1 MFRTSLPCRL
11 SKGMAA
17 LCLLLIGEPVL
28 ALDADV
34 GLANTHHA
42 RWTALEGAPLQV
54 TSMAQTRDGWLWF
67 GTFDGLHRF
76 DGNRF
81 ERVALPQRGMP
92 TRQQIIGLRAHKDGQ
107 LLISYVG
114 SGLSV
119 RHPDGRLDDLP
130 EIEGPA
136 LASLVA
142 TIDDDGSIWTGSL
155 GGVHRF
161 DGKDWRQVAFD
172 GIPDAGG
179 PLGMVVDQFGQ
190 LWFSDAAATWRLDRQ
205 RMRFVRVATSGGR
218 LVMSP
223 DGRLW
228 AVRHGRLAPL
238 PGDPDG
244 RTEPRPAWF
253 NAMEARAA
261 ALFDRDGTLWTL
273 DDARGI
279 RLRYGAGGLSANAFR
294 ALDGG
299 GEWIARSTLSGDD
312 PHYMLED
319 REGNVWIV
327 TQQGV
332 DRFREQRV
340 LRSPLPGGGGH
351 YSLARDAD
359 GVVWAADFRSGA
371 LWRLAPGEAARRER
385 ASGVNVIVSDRR
397 GALLLGGKRTIEV
410 RERGT
415 TRHIPLPPTRDGVVA
430 DLRLIG
436 IRDDGEVLWIASPE
450 TGLMGLV
457 DGVWRP
463 REFFKLPD
471 KIFVSAVG
479 GPGQLWLGLGTGE
492 LVHYDRGRQQVFD
505 ASSIGLASSIFT
517 EGGIAISGEH
527 GMGVL
532 KDGRVRLLRAADPEV
547 LRNVTGMHVT
557 PEGDRWLNGA
567 AGVLRVGAADWA
579 RSVDDPVQPLRYRL
593 FGVQEGYP
601 GMAVTETRLP
611 TAVADGKGRIWLAAT
626 GGVVSIDPAA
636 ARHGAHAPRV
646 EILGATA
653 GGVPMPASAG
663 GTLSLPPGAREF
675 SIDFTA
681 PALRRP
687 DGLRFSYRLEGVDR
701 GWQDAGNR
709 RTAFYTNVAPGAYRF
724 QVRAGNEDNVASA
737 NIAALDLR
745 IAPTL
750 VESRPFLAL
759 CALGAAALG
768 YCLYRYR
775 VRYLTRR
782 LAERLQVRTA
792 ERERIARTLH
802 DTFLQTVQALTLRL
816 DTVVRTLP
824 AADPTRGKLEQMLD
838 EADHAIAEGRDQ
850 LQELRMKDGAV
861 LERVIGDALRTLQAS
876 HPEVTAGMAV
886 SGDAPCLGPA
896 VAAEAAEVA
905 REAMRNAFRHAG
917 ATRIEVRLAYG
928 ARELALEVAD
938 DGRGI
943 EDAVLK
949 AGRRNGHWGLVGMRE
964 RAARIGGRL
973 GIDSDAGRGTTVCL
987 VVPLARDA
995 PSGARH
1001 A

>member
-1 MFRTSLPCRL
+1 MFRTPLTHRL
-11 SKGMAA
+11 SNGLIA
-17 LCLLLIGEPVL
+17 LCLLPLAAPAP
-28 ALDADV
+28 ALDAAV
-34 GLANTHHA
+34 GLANAHHA

-81 ERVALPQRGMP
+81 ERVALPRRGMP
-92 TRQQIIGLRAHKDGQ
+92 TRQQVIGLRAQRDGR
-107 LLISYVG
+107 LLVSYVG

-119 RHPDGRLDDLP
+119 LHPDGRLDDLP
-130 EIEGPA
+130 EIDGPA

-142 TIDDDGSIWTGSL
+142 TIDDDGSIWSGSL

-161 DGKDWRQVAFD
+161 DGKGWRQVAFD
-172 GIPDAGG
+172 GVPDAGG
-179 PLGMVVDQFGQ
+179 PLGMVVDQYGQ

-205 RMRFVRVATSGGR
+205 RMRFMRVATSGGR

-228 AVRHGRLAPL
+228 AARHGRLALL
-238 PGDPDG
+238 PGAPDG
-244 RTEPRPAWF
+244 RAKPRPAWF
-253 NAMEARAA
+253 NAMEARQA

-273 DDARGI
+273 DDGQGI
-279 RLRYGAGGLSANAFR
+279 RLRYGAGGLQASAFGAQ
-294 ALDGG
+294 AGA
-299 GEWIARSTLSGDD
+299 GEWIARSALSGDD
-312 PHYMLED
+312 PDYMLED
-319 REGNVWIV
+319 LEGNVWIV

-332 DRFREQRV
+332 DRFREHRV
-340 LRSPLPGGGGH
+340 LRSPLPGNGGN
-351 YSLARDAD
+351 YSLARDTD

-371 LWRLAPGEAARRER
+371 LWRMAPGEQPRRER
-385 ASGVNVIVSDRR
+385 AAGVTVVASDRR
-397 GALLLGGKRTIEV
+397 GALLLGGKRSIEV
-410 RERGT
+410 REHGT
-415 TRHIPLPPTRDGVVA
+415 IRHIPLPPTRDGVVA

-463 REFFKLPD
+463 RDFFDLPD

-479 GPGQLWLGLGTGE
+479 GPGQLWLGLGGGE
-492 LVHYDRGRQQVFD
+492 LVLYDKGRRQVFD
-505 ASSIGLASSIFT
+505 ASAVGLASSIFA
-517 EGGIAISGEH
+517 EGGVVIGGER

-532 KDGRVRLLRAADPEV
+532 KDGQVRLLRAAEPEV

-567 AGVLRVGAADWA
+567 AGVLRVRAADWA
-579 RSVDDPVQPLRYRL
+579 RSVADPGQPLRYRL
-593 FGVQEGYP
+593 YGAQEGYP

-646 EILGATA
+646 AILGATA
-653 GGVPMPASAG
+653 GGVLMPASAG
-663 GTLSLPPGAREF
+663 GTLSLPPGSREF

-759 CALGAAALG
+759 CALGAAAFG

-802 DTFLQTVQALTLRL
+802 DTFLQTVQALILRL

-824 AADPTRGKLEQMLD
+824 AGDPTRGKLEQVLD
-838 EADHAIAEGRDQ
+838 EADQAIAEGRDQ
-850 LQELRMKDGAV
+850 LQELRMNDGAI
-861 LERVIGDALRTLQAS
+861 LERVIGDALRALQAG
-876 HPEVTAGMAV
+876 HPGVTASLAV
-886 SGDAPCLGPA
+886 SGEALGLGPA
-896 VAAEAAEVA
+896 MAAEAAEVA

-943 EDAVLK
+943 DAPVLR
-949 AGRRNGHWGLVGMRE
+949 AGARDGHWGLVGMRE

-973 GIDSDAGRGTTVCL
+973 SIDSGAGRGTTVGL
-987 VVPLARDA
+987 VVPLARET
-995 PSGARH
+995 PPGARQ

>member
-1 MFRTSLPCRL
+1 MFRTSLPHRL
-11 SKGMAA
+11 SKGMVF
-17 LCLLLIGEPVL
+17 LCLLSLGGP
-28 ALDADV
+28 AMSLDAAV

-76 DGNRF
+76 DGSRF
-81 ERVALPQRGMP
+81 ERVALPQRSLP
-92 TRQQIIGLRAHKDGQ
+92 TRQQIIGVRAQKEGQ

-119 RHPDGRLDDLP
+119 LHPDGRLDDLP
-130 EIEGPA
+130 EIDGPA

-161 DGKDWRQVAFD
+161 DGKEWRQVAFD
-172 GIPDAGG
+172 GAPDAGG
-179 PLGMVVDQFGQ
+179 PLAMVVDQYGR

-205 RMRFVRVATSGGR
+205 RMRFVRVARSGGR

-228 AVRHGRLAPL
+228 AARHGRLALL
-238 PGDPDG
+238 PGPRDG
-244 RTEPRPAWF
+244 LAKPRPAWF
-253 NAMEARAA
+253 NSMEARPA

-273 DDARGI
+273 DGSQDI
-279 RLRYGAGGLSANAFR
+279 RLRYGAGGLRGNAVG
-294 ALDGG
+294 ALDGA
-299 GEWIARSTLSGDD
+299 GEWIRGSTLSGDD
-312 PHYMLED
+312 PDYMLED
-319 REGNVWIV
+319 LEGNVWVV

-332 DRFREQRV
+332 DRFREHRV
-340 LRSPLPGGGGH
+340 LRSPLPGAGGN

-359 GVVWAADFRSGA
+359 GVVWAADIRSGA
-371 LWRLAPGEAARRER
+371 LWRLAPGEEPRRER
-385 ASGVNVIVSDRR
+385 VSGVNVIVSDRR
-397 GALLLGGKRTIEV
+397 GALLLGGKRSIEV

-415 TRHIPLPPTRDGVVA
+415 IRHIPLPPTRGGAAA

-436 IRDDGEVLWIASPE
+436 VRDDGKVLWIASPE

-463 REFFKLPD
+463 REFFNLPD

-492 LVHYDRGRQQVFD
+492 LVLYDKGRQQVFD
-505 ASSIGLASSIFT
+505 ASAVGLASSIFT
-517 EGGIAISGEH
+517 EGGIAISGER

-532 KDGRVRLLRAADPEV
+532 RDGRVRLLRAAEPEV

-567 AGVLRVGAADWA
+567 AGVLRVQAADWA
-579 RSVDDPVQPLRYRL
+579 RSVADPGQPLRYRL
-593 FGVQEGYP
+593 FGAPEGYP

-611 TAVADGKGRIWLAAT
+611 TAVADSQGRIWLAAT
-626 GGVVSIDPAA
+626 GGVVSIDAA
-636 ARHGAHAPRV
+636 AAQRSTHAPRV
-646 EILGATA
+646 AILGATA
-653 GGVPMPASAG
+653 NGVAMRASTG
-663 GTLSLPPGAREF
+663 GTLSLPPGSREF

-687 DGLRFSYRLEGVDR
+687 DGLRFSYRLDGVDR

-709 RTAFYTNVAPGAYRF
+709 RTAYYTNVAPGAYRF

-737 NIAALDLR
+737 NIADLDLR

-750 VESRPFLAL
+750 VESRHFQAL
-759 CALGAAALG
+759 CALGVAAIG

-824 AADPTRGKLEQMLD
+824 AGDPTRGKLEQVLD

-850 LQELRMKDGAV
+850 LQELRMKDGAI
-861 LERVIGDALRTLQAS
+861 LERVIGDALDALQAS
-876 HPEVTAGMAV
+876 HPGVGAGLVV
-886 SGDAPCLGPA
+886 SGDAPYLGPA
-896 VAAEAAEVA
+896 LAGEVAEVA
-905 REAMRNAFRHAG
+905 REAMRNAFHHAG
-917 ATRIEVRLAYG
+917 ATRVEVRLAYG

-938 DGRGI
+938 DGQGI
-943 EDAVLK
+943 DDAVLK
-949 AGRRNGHWGLVGMRE
+949 AGGRDGHWGLVGMRE

-973 GIDSDAGRGTTVCL
+973 SIDSSAGRGTTVGLL
-987 VVPLARDA
+987 VMVVRDT
-995 PSGARH
+995 PPEARH
-1001 A
+1001 V

>member
-1 MFRTSLPCRL
+1 MFRLSLPHRL
-11 SKGMAA
+11 SKGVVF
-17 LCLLLIGEPVL
+17 LCLLPFGAPAM
-28 ALDADV
+28 ALDVAA

-81 ERVALPQRGMP
+81 ERVALPQRGFP
-92 TRQQIIGLRAHKDGQ
+92 THQQIIGVRAQREGQ

-119 RHPDGRLDDLP
+119 LYPDGRLDDLP
-130 EIEGPA
+130 EIDGPA

-142 TIDDDGSIWTGSL
+142 TIDDDGSVWAGTL

-161 DGKDWRQVAFD
+161 DGKGWRQVAFD
-172 GIPDAGG
+172 GARDAGG
-179 PLGMVVDQFGQ
+179 PLGMVVDQYGQ
-190 LWFSDAAATWRLDRQ
+190 LWFSDATATWRLDRQ
-205 RMRFVRVATSGGR
+205 RMHFVRVARSGGR

-228 AVRHGRLAPL
+228 AVRDGRLTLL
-238 PGDPDG
+238 PGAPDG
-244 RTEPRPAWF
+244 RAKPRPAWF
-253 NAMEARAA
+253 NPMEARTA
-261 ALFDRDGTLWTL
+261 ALFDGDGALWTL
-273 DDARGI
+273 DDSQDI
-279 RLRYGAGGLSANAFR
+279 RVRYGAGGLHANAFR
-294 ALDGG
+294 ALDGA

-312 PHYMLED
+312 PDYMLED
-319 REGNVWIV
+319 LEGNVWVV

-340 LRSPLPGGGGH
+340 LRSPLPGAGGN

-359 GVVWAADFRSGA
+359 GVVWAADFGSGA
-371 LWRLAPGEAARRER
+371 LWRLAPGEDPRRER
-385 ASGVNVIVSDRR
+385 ASGVHVIVSDRR
-397 GALLLGGKRTIEV
+397 GALLLGGKRSIEV

-415 TRHIPLPPTRDGVVA
+415 TRHIPLPPARDGTPG

-463 REFFKLPD
+463 RDFFKLPD

-479 GPGQLWLGLGTGE
+479 GPGQLWLGLGGGE
-492 LVHYDRGRQQVFD
+492 LVLYDKGRQQVFD
-505 ASSIGLASSIFT
+505 ASAVGLASSIFT

-532 KDGRVRLLRAADPEV
+532 KDGRVRLLRATEPEV

-557 PEGDRWLNGA
+557 PGGDRWLNGA
-567 AGVLRVGAADWA
+567 AGLLRVRAADWE
-579 RSVDDPVQPLRYRL
+579 RSVADPDRPLRYRL
-593 FGVQEGYP
+593 FGAQEGYP
-601 GMAVTETRLP
+601 GAAVTETRLP
-611 TAVADGKGRIWLAAT
+611 TAVADGKGRIWLDAT
-626 GGVVSIDPAA
+626 GGVVSIDGAA
-636 ARHGAHAPRV
+636 PGPDAHAPYV
-646 EILGATA
+646 AILGATA
-653 GGVPMPASAG
+653 GGEAMRASAG
-663 GTLSLPPGAREF
+663 GMLSLRPGSREF

-687 DGLRFSYRLEGVDR
+687 DGLRFSYRLDGVDR
-701 GWQDAGNR
+701 DWQDAGNR
-709 RTAFYTNVAPGAYRF
+709 RTAFYTNVGPGAYRF
-724 QVRAGNEDNVASA
+724 QVRAVNEDNVASA
-737 NIAALDLR
+737 NIATLGLR

-759 CALGAAALG
+759 CALGAAGLG
-768 YCLYRYR
+768 YWLYRYR

-824 AADPTRGKLEQMLD
+824 AGDPTRGKLEQVLD
-838 EADHAIAEGRDQ
+838 EADQAIAEGRDQ
-850 LQELRMKDGAV
+850 LQELRMSDGAI
-861 LERVIGDALRTLQAS
+861 LERVIGDTLRALQAS
-876 HPEVTAGMAV
+876 HPGVTAGLAV
-886 SGDAPCLGPA
+886 SGDAPSLGPA
-896 VAAEAAEVA
+896 VAGEAAEVA

-917 ATRIEVRLAYG
+917 ATRVKVRLAYG
-928 ARELALEVAD
+928 ARALTLEVAD

-943 EDAVLK
+943 EDAVLR
-949 AGRRNGHWGLVGMRE
+949 AGGRDGHWGLVGMRE

-973 GIDSDAGRGTTVCL
+973 SIDSGVGCGTTVVL
-987 VVPLARDA
+987 VVPVTPDTA
-995 PSGARH
+995 PGARQ